1 MSAAMNGAVLQ
12 VEEIQVGP
20 RLVLSLAGEVDLASV
35 GALHRAVQRVRTCG
49 AAEVWIDLTRVGF
62 IDSTGLSALVAARRA
77 LIPDRALVVICPTG
91 PALHVIEV
99 AGLDRIFTIRPDR
112 ASAHAG

>member
-1 MSAAMNGAVLQ
+1 MDGAVLQ
-12 VEEIQVGP
+12 VEEVRVGH
-20 RLVLSLAGEVDLASV
+20 RLVLALAGEVDLASV
-35 GALHRAVQRVRTCG
+35 GALHHAVERVRTCG
-49 AAEVWIDLTRVGF
+49 AAEVWLDLTSVGF

-77 LIPDRALVVICPTG
+77 LIPDRELVLICPTG

-99 AGLDRIFTIRPDR
+99 AGLDRIFKIRPDR

>member
-1 MSAAMNGAVLQ
+1 MAGGAVLQ
-12 VEEIQVGP
+12 VEEVRVGH
-20 RLVLSLAGEVDLASV
+20 RLVVSLAGEVDLASV
-35 GALHRAVQRVRTCG
+35 GALQRAVDRVRTCG

-62 IDSTGLSALVAARRA
+62 IDSTGLSALLAARRA
-77 LIPDRALVVICPTG
+77 LIPERELVLICPTG

>member
-1 MSAAMNGAVLQ
+1 MPGAVLQ
-12 VEEIQVGP
+12 LEEIRVGH
-20 RLVLSLAGEVDLASV
+20 RLVLSLAGEVDLSSV
-35 GALHRAVQRVRTCG
+35 GMLHQAVERVRTCG

-77 LIPDRALVVICPTG
+77 LIPDRRLVLICPTG
-91 PALHVIEV
+91 PALHVIEL

>member
-1 MSAAMNGAVLQ
+1 MEGAALQ
-12 VEEIQVGP
+12 LEEVRVGH
-20 RLVLSLAGEVDLASV
+20 RLVLSLAGEVDLSSV
-35 GALHRAVQRVRTCG
+35 GRLHQAVERVRTCG

-77 LIPDRALVVICPTG
+77 LIPDRELVLICPTG
-91 PALHVIEV
+91 PALHVIEI